1 MMASRFRVFAA
12 KLSGLFSRRK
22 ADHEFDDEMRLH
34 LQFLT
39 ERFIR
44 QGMRPED
51 TASAARRQFGNTTLL
66 QQGQREMRSIISL
79 SNLGRDLRF
88 SVRQLR
94 RNPTLTLVAITSLA
108 LGIGANTAIF
118 TVAKKVLFDT
128 LPVKDPKQLR
138 MLTWVAGH
146 DQKVPLVWGDA
157 SSNASGDRVSSS
169 FSYPVFQELRKQTDA
184 FQYLFAFKDV
194 QMTAAVDGHPDFVS
208 AELVSGNSFNALGVQ
223 PILGR
228 ILTPADDTGPGT
240 GPVAVISEAY
250 WTAHFSRSP
259 SILGKTISL
268 NGTPITVV
276 GIAPATFTGLRIDT
290 TAQVFIPLTMQP
302 LLLPRPQNSSASLL
316 DNPQSWW
323 LLVMARL
330 RPDVSEARA
339 QAELDAILRPAA
351 TAGMP
356 DGKTPTQFHLQ
367 FQPGDRGLDY
377 LKDAFAKPS
386 YMLLSLAGLV
396 LLLACVNLA
405 NLLLARAA
413 AREREVST
421 RLALGAGRARIVRQ
435 MLTESLLLSSLGG
448 TAGLL
453 VGYLGR
459 NFIPH
464 LLAKSW
470 NPETMQLDFDGRVV
484 AFTVGISLATGI
496 LFGLVP
502 AWQATRTNVNSGL
515 KDATHA
521 TSSRQKM
528 GLGKSLVIFQIALS
542 AILLIGAG
550 LFVRTLVNLSHTPL
564 GFQPDN
570 ILLFRLDPPR
580 TRYTGPQS
588 TALYRQLEEKL
599 AAIPGV
605 RSVSLSTIA
614 IVGDGY
620 SGSTF
625 HVSGRPIVKGEGR
638 IQMNVV
644 GTDFLPTLGIPIMHG
659 RGFDTHDTHT
669 SPMVAVVNQTLAQKY
684 FPNQDPLGQTFESEI
699 ADGPIQIVG
708 IAADTRYASLR
719 APTPPLFYLP
729 YQQHP
734 DNVGRMVVEL
744 RTFADPTGIVN
755 QARAAVASLDPNLPL
770 IEVRTMTQQIDSSL
784 SNERIFARLTAGFGL
799 LALLLAS
806 IGIYGIMTYTVARR
820 TSEIG
825 IRMALGARADQVLS
839 MVLREVSWMA
849 LAGVAMGVGGALWLG
864 RFLSAMLYGL
874 KPSDPLTLITAA
886 ALLTIIALLAALGPA
901 RRASRIDPIRALR
914 HE

>member
-1 MMASRFRVFAA
+1 MASRFRVFAA

-22 ADHEFDDEMRLH
+22 ADHESDDEMRLH
-34 LQFLT
+34 LQLLT

-51 TASAARRQFGNTTLL
+51 AASAACRQFGNTTLL
-66 QQGQREMRSIISL
+66 QQGQREMRSIMSL

-88 SVRQLR
+88 GVRQLR

-128 LPVKDPKQLR
+128 LPVKGPKQLR
-138 MLTWVAGH
+138 TLTWVAGH

-157 SSNASGDRVSSS
+157 SSNSSGGLVSSS

-194 QMTAAVDGHPDFVS
+194 QMTAAVDGHPDLVS
-208 AELVSGNSFNALGVQ
+208 AELVSGNSFSALGVQ

-228 ILTPADDTGPGT
+228 ILTPADDTGPGA

-250 WTAHFSRSP
+250 WATHFARS
-259 SILGKTISL
+259 SSALGNTISL
-268 NGTPITVV
+268 NGIPITIIGVT
-276 GIAPATFTGLRIDT
+276 PANFTGLQIDT
-290 TAQVFIPLTMQP
+290 TTQVFVPLTMQP
-302 LLLPRPQNSSASLL
+302 LLLPRPQNGSVSLL
-316 DNPQSWW
+316 NNPQSWW

-339 QAELDAILRPAA
+339 QAELDAVLRPAA

-377 LKDAFAKPS
+377 LKDTFAKPS

-421 RLALGAGRARIVRQ
+421 RIALGAGRARIMRQ

-448 TAGLL
+448 AAGLL
-453 VGYLGR
+453 VGYFSR
-459 NFIPH
+459 NLIPH

-470 NPETMQLDFDGRVV
+470 NPDTMQLDFDGRVV
-484 AFTVGISLATGI
+484 AFTVGVSLATGI
-496 LFGLVP
+496 LFGFVP
-502 AWQATRTNVNSGL
+502 AWQATRINVNSGL

-528 GLGKSLVIFQIALS
+528 DLSKSLVIFQIALS
-542 AILLIGAG
+542 SILLIGAG

-614 IVGDGY
+614 IIGDGY

-644 GTDFLPTLGIPIMHG
+644 GTGFFPTLGIPIMHG
-659 RGFDTHDTHT
+659 RGFDTHDT
-669 SPMVAVVNQTLAQKY
+669 SAAPMVAVVNQTLAQKY
-684 FPNQDPLGQTFESEI
+684 FPNQDPLGQTFESED
-699 ADGPIQIVG
+699 ADGPIQIIG
-708 IAADTRYASLR
+708 IAADTRYANLR

-734 DNVGRMVVEL
+734 DDMGRMIVEL
-744 RTFADPTGIVN
+744 RTFADPTGVVN
-755 QARAAVASLDPNLPL
+755 QTRAAVATLDPNLPL

-784 SNERIFARLTAGFGL
+784 SNERIFARLTGGFGL
-799 LALLLAS
+799 LALLLAG
-806 IGIYGIMTYTVARR
+806 IGIYGIMAYTVARR

-825 IRMALGARADQVLS
+825 IRMALGARADQVIS

-849 LAGVAMGVGGALWLG
+849 LAGVAMGAGGALWLG

>member
-1 MMASRFRVFAA
+1 MVSRFRIFAA
-12 KLSGLFSRRK
+12 KLSGLFRLRK
-22 ADHEFDDEMRLH
+22 ADRESDDEMRLH
-34 LQFLT
+34 LQLLT

-44 QGMRPED
+44 QGMCPED
-51 TASAARRQFGNTTLL
+51 AASAARRQFGNTTLL
-66 QQGQREMRSIISL
+66 QQGQREMRAIMSL
-79 SNLGRDLRF
+79 STLGRDLRF
-88 SVRQLR
+88 SMRQLR
-94 RNPTLTLVAITSLA
+94 RNPTLTIVAITSLG

-138 MLTWVAGH
+138 MLTWVAGR

-157 SSNASGDRVSSS
+157 FSNANGERVSSS

-194 QMTAAVDGHPDFVS
+194 QMTAAVDGDPDLISAEFVS
-208 AELVSGNSFNALGVQ
+208 GDTFNALGVQ
-223 PILGR
+223 PVLGR
-228 ILTPADDTGPGT
+228 TLTPADDTAPS
-240 GPVAVISEAY
+240 PVAVISESY
-250 WTAHFSRSP
+250 WTTHFARS
-259 SILGKTISL
+259 SSVLGKTISL
-268 NGTPITVV
+268 NGIPTTIV
-276 GIAPATFTGLRIDT
+276 GIAQGSFTGLQIDT
-290 TAQVFIPLTMQP
+290 ITQVFIPLTMQP
-302 LLLPRPQNSSASLL
+302 LLLPRSQNGSTSLL

-330 RPDVSEARA
+330 RPDISDARA
-339 QAELDAILRPAA
+339 QAELDAVLRPAA

-356 DGKTPTQFHLQ
+356 DANTPTQFRLQ

-377 LKDAFAKPS
+377 LKGAFAKPS
-386 YMLLSLAGLV
+386 YILLSLAGLV
-396 LLLACVNLA
+396 LLLACVNMA
-405 NLLLARAA
+405 NLLLARAS

-421 RLALGAGRARIVRQ
+421 RLALGAGRVGIVRQ

-448 TAGLL
+448 AAGLL

-459 NFIPH
+459 NLIPH

-470 NPETMQLDFDGRVV
+470 RPETMALGFDGRVV
-484 AFTVGISLATGI
+484 AFTVGVSLATGI
-496 LFGLVP
+496 LFGLAP

-515 KDATHA
+515 KDTTYV

-528 GLGKSLVIFQIALS
+528 GLGKGLVIFQIALS

-599 AAIPGV
+599 IALPGV

-644 GTDFLPTLGIPIMHG
+644 GTDFLATLGIPIMHG
-659 RGFDTHDTHT
+659 RGFDVHDTQT
-669 SPMVAVVNQTLAQKY
+669 SPMVAVINQTLAQKY
-684 FPNQDPLGQTFESEI
+684 FPNLDPLGQTFESE
-699 ADGPIQIVG
+699 DSSGPIQIVG
-708 IAADTRYASLR
+708 IAADTRYANLR
-719 APTPPLFYLP
+719 SPTPPLFYLP
-729 YQQHP
+729 YQQHA
-734 DNVGRMVVEL
+734 DDVGRMVVEL
-744 RTFADPTGIVN
+744 RTFSDPTGIVN

-806 IGIYGIMTYTVARR
+806 IGIYGIMAYTVARR

-825 IRMALGARADQVLS
+825 IRMALGARTDQVLC
-839 MVLREVSWMA
+839 MVLREASWMA
-849 LAGVAMGVGGALWLG
+849 LAGVAMGISGALWLG
-864 RFLSAMLYGL
+864 RLLSAMLYGL

-886 ALLTIIALLAALGPA
+886 ASLIIIALLAALGPA